1 MQSTI
6 VNTATTKTRTGIASI
21 ALSVTLWVLQ
31 VLLAVVFLAHGWL
44 MVSPPAEMVE
54 MINAQLGV
62 GLRLFIGVAELL
74 AAAGL
79 ILPGVTRILPGL
91 TALAA
96 AGLMI
101 VMASATVLHIVRGEV
116 SSAIMAAVL
125 LVLVTVVAYYALEGQ
140 ADRGARGAHR
150 RGADDCAQG
159 PGKLAA

>member
-6 VNTATTKTRTGIASI
+6 VNTANTNTRTGVASI
-21 ALSVTLWVLQ
+21 ALSIALWVLQ
-31 VLLAVVFLAHGWL
+31 VLLAAVFLAHGWL

-79 ILPGVTRILPGL
+79 ILPGLTRILPGL

-96 AGLMI
+96 AGLTI
-101 VMASATVLHIVRGEV
+101 VMASATALHIARGEF

-125 LVLVTVVAYYALEGQ
+125 LALVTVVAYMRWKVRPIAPRTR
-140 ADRGARGAHR
+140 A
-150 RGADDCAQG
+150 
-159 PGKLAA
+159 